1 MADETQPAGASTP
14 DGPQQG
20 GPQQGGPRQSGPGR
34 GAEAPKKKGRG
45 GLFLLVVVLV
55 VAVLGAGYWY
65 VKLRGVVS
73 TDDAY
78 IDGDRAT
85 ITTKVLGRIDTLG
98 ADEGDTVQVGQ
109 LLIALDDS
117 DLQAR
122 LAEATAQ
129 LELAQTNVK
138 LAEVNESRAKDDYDR
153 ASVQLQGHAI
163 PQEQFDHART
173 TLESSQAEHQI
184 ALAKVRTARTALGV
198 IQQQIA
204 DTRVTAPFT
213 GVVAKRWLLPG
224 DVVQPGQ
231 PVFTV
236 YDADS
241 VWVTAVFEE
250 TKLRHLPIGTETDL
264 SVDAYP
270 DQHFRGHVVLIGAA
284 AASQFSL
291 IPPDNASGNFTKV
304 TQRVPVRIAFDR
316 GDDAGDRN
324 PRVRLLPGMSVVVT
338 VINPK

>member
-1 MADETQPAGASTP
+1 MTDETQAAGAPTP
-14 DGPQQG
+14 GGLQQG
-20 GPQQGGPRQSGPGR
+20 GSPKGDR
-34 GAEAPKKKGRG
+34 APKKKGRG
-45 GLFLLVVVLV
+45 GLLLLVFVLV
-55 VAVLGAGYWY
+55 VAALGGAYWY
-65 VKLRGVVS
+65 FKLRGVVS

-78 IDGDRAT
+78 IDGNRAT

-98 ADEGDTVQVGQ
+98 ADEGDTVHTGQ
-109 LLIALDDS
+109 ILIQLDTA
-117 DLQAR
+117 DLRAH

-129 LELAQTNVK
+129 LNLAQQNVG
-138 LAEVNESRAKDDYDR
+138 LAEVNEKRAEDDYNR
-153 ASVQLQGHAI
+153 AQVQLKGHAI
-163 PQEQFDHART
+163 SQEQFDHART
-173 TLESSQAEHQI
+173 ALESAQAQHQI
-184 ALAKVRTARTALGV
+184 ALAKVETARTALGV
-198 IQQQIA
+198 IDQQIA
-204 DTRVTAPFT
+204 DTRVAAPFN

-236 YDADS
+236 YDTDS
-241 VWVTAVFEE
+241 TWVTAVFEE

-270 DQHFRGHVVLIGAA
+270 DHHFRGHVVLIGAA

-304 TQRVPVRIAFDR
+304 TQRVPVRIAFDKGTR
-316 GDDAGDRN
+316 ANEAAD
-324 PRVRLLPGMSVVVT
+324 PPIHLLPGMSVVVT